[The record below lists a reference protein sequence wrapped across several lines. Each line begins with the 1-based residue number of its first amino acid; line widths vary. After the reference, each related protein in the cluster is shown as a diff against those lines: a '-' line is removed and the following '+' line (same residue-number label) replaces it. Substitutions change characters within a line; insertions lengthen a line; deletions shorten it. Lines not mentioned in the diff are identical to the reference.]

1 MIMTKTSL
9 SIIAKKA
16 KVSIASVSRVL
27 RTPNLTSP
35 QTQFLVYQAIKALN
49 VDMSKNLKDYQ
60 PVHKSNKILI
70 IDNQLISKS
79 LINFGIEQVLHEAG
93 LELFYWQFPYH
104 VNNDIYYL
112 IQYIKQNCFIGII
125 IINQAP
131 YLSQLYNYK
140 KSLPPIV
147 FVNHFKN
154 NFSCVHF
161 DHLTIGFQTTQY
173 LIDKGH
179 NKIAIFINSD
189 KNASSSLFLQGYQ
202 LALQRI
208 NMPVDVDYVIQ
219 GCLTYEHG
227 RDAVKTLLQSNK
239 PPTAII
245 FEDLSSLSCF
255 DSNSNH
261 AQNYLSNYRSLF
273 GALNQAKESQS
284 QQLHPLSI
292 TYISHCNELQ
302 YNELDRLSRV
312 NKPLYQMGCKSAQLL
327 CDILKQDIASLPQ
340 CHIIDTETFFIN

>member
-16 KVSIASVSRVL
+16 KVSIATVSRVL
-27 RTPNLTSP
+27 RTPNLTSTK
-35 QTQFLVYQAIKALN
+35 TQLLVYQAMKALN
-49 VDMSKNLKDYQ
+49 VDLSKNLKDYQ
-60 PVHKSNKILI
+60 LVHQSNKILI

-79 LINFGIEQVLHEAG
+79 LINFGIEQVLYDAG
-93 LELFYWQFPYH
+93 FQWFYWQFSYH
-104 VNNDIYYL
+104 VKNDIYHL

-131 YLSQLYNYK
+131 YFNHLNNYK
-140 KSLPPIV
+140 KSLPPII

-154 NFSCVHF
+154 NFSCIHF
-161 DHLTIGFQTTQY
+161 DHMTIGFQTTKH
-173 LIDKGH
+173 LIDQGH
-179 NKIAIFINSD
+179 NKIAIFVNSD
-189 KNASSSLFLQGYQ
+189 KNANSSLFLQGYQ
-202 LALQRI
+202 QALNRI
-208 NMPVDVDYVIQ
+208 NIQIDTDYIIQ

-239 PPTAII
+239 PPTALI

-255 DSNSNH
+255 DSNNNY
-261 AQNYLSNYRSLF
+261 AQNYLSSYRSLF
-273 GALNQAKESQS
+273 GALHQAKESQS

-292 TYISHCNELQ
+292 TYISYSNDLQ

-327 CDILKQDIASLPQ
+327 CDILKQDITSISQ
-340 CHIIDTETFFIN
+340 CHIIDTEMFFIK

>member
-16 KVSIASVSRVL
+16 KVSIATVSRVL
-27 RTPNLTSP
+27 RTPNLTSTK
-35 QTQFLVYQAIKALN
+35 TQLLVYQAMKALN
-49 VDMSKNLKDYQ
+49 VDLSKNLKDYQ
-60 PVHKSNKILI
+60 LVHQSNKILI

-79 LINFGIEQVLHEAG
+79 LINFGIEQVLYEAG
-93 LELFYWQFPYH
+93 FQWFYWQFSYH
-104 VNNDIYYL
+104 VKNDIYHL

-131 YLSQLYNYK
+131 YFNHLNNYK
-140 KSLPPIV
+140 KSLPPII

-154 NFSCVHF
+154 NFSCIHF
-161 DHLTIGFQTTQY
+161 DHMTIGFQTTKH
-173 LIDKGH
+173 LIDQGH
-179 NKIAIFINSD
+179 NKIAIFVNSY
-189 KNASSSLFLQGYQ
+189 KNANSSLFLQGYQ
-202 LALQRI
+202 QALNRI
-208 NMPVDVDYVIQ
+208 NIQIDTDYIIQ

-239 PPTAII
+239 PPTALI

-255 DSNSNH
+255 DSNNNY
-261 AQNYLSNYRSLF
+261 AQNYLSSYRSLF
-273 GALNQAKESQS
+273 GALHQAKESQS
-284 QQLHPLSI
+284 QQLHPFSI
-292 TYISHCNELQ
+292 TYISYSNDLQ

-327 CDILKQDIASLPQ
+327 CDILKQDITSISQ
-340 CHIIDTETFFIN
+340 CHIIDTEMFFIK